1 MRLLEWMKLT
11 GFVDTSNLDK
21 YLRFVSLSR
30 LAPWGPELRQTQ
42 AGAEKE
48 EGEKKKRL
56 SSKVFVLESSP
67 ERVKEKL

>member
-1 MRLLEWMKLT
+1 M
-11 GFVDTSNLDK
+11 
-21 YLRFVSLSR
+21 
-30 LAPWGPELRQTQ
+30 Q

-48 EGEKKKRL
+48 EGGKKKRL

>member
-1 MRLLEWMKLT
+1 M
-11 GFVDTSNLDK
+11 
-21 YLRFVSLSR
+21 
-30 LAPWGPELRQTQ
+30 Q

-48 EGEKKKRL
+48 EGKKKRL

>member
-1 MRLLEWMKLT
+1 M
-11 GFVDTSNLDK
+11 
-21 YLRFVSLSR
+21 
-30 LAPWGPELRQTQ
+30 Q

-48 EGEKKKRL
+48 EGEKKKKRL